1 MVKKVLL
8 MSCLLCSG
16 IQLAFAQ
23 NVLKGRVVDHQGNP
37 ISGAKVENAKG
48 SEQTTTDMNGQF
60 SLETEGNVKKV
71 NVYYMGMQTAHKKAK
86 PDMLV
91 KMGGINW
98 WKQKPDKY
106 SWFVSPQVAF
116 VEHDEPNFG
125 IMVGRVKNWGWYA
138 KGIYSPLPDNE
149 MSTDEYYN
157 KWFTGEVKK
166 GYAMASVG
174 VIRRLFCPLHFY
186 TGVGYGLRRISW
198 VGSDGVE
205 YWHKADS
212 YDDITWEVG
221 MQLRIK
227 HILLNAGVNFILN
240 EENNTFIGHRKS
252 IGNFGIGYVF

>member
-8 MSCLLCSG
+8 MSCLLCLG
-16 IQLAFAQ
+16 IQLASAQ

-116 VEHDEPNFG
+116 VEPDDPNFG

-138 KGIYSPLPDNE
+138 KGIYSPLPGYDMYSDN
-149 MSTDEYYN
+149 YN
-157 KWFTGEVKK
+157 HWFTGEVKK
-166 GYAMASVG
+166 GYAMASLG
-174 VIRRLFCPLHFY
+174 V
-186 TGVGYGLRRISW
+186 
-198 VGSDGVE
+198 
-205 YWHKADS
+205 K
-212 YDDITWEVG
+212 
-221 MQLRIK
+221 
-227 HILLNAGVNFILN
+227 
-240 EENNTFIGHRKS
+240 IGRAH
-252 IGNFGIGYVF
+252 V